1 MLRLN
6 FRRSALVF
14 ALLLTAAAPVL
25 ADGPFRYFALT
36 PCRVIDTRLTPPAPF
51 PGNGS
56 PALAGSTNTAPSTPT
71 RSFTIQGHCGVPV
84 GAKAAALNVT
94 VWQPTHKGHL
104 RLFPSAGPVPGI
116 STLNFAGGE
125 QALANGAIVPLSS
138 NAQDLSVYA
147 YQVAAGAQVG
157 LIVDVTGY
165 FAAVP

>member
-36 PCRVIDTRLTPPAPF
+36 PCRVIDTRQTPGPF
-51 PGNGS
+51 TGNGS
-56 PALAGSTNTAPSTPT
+56 PALPGSTNTTPSSPT
-71 RSFTIQGHCGVPV
+71 RSFTIQGNCGVPV

-104 RLFPSAGPVPGI
+104 RIFPSGGAVPGI

-147 YQVAAGAQVG
+147 YQITAGANVG

-165 FAAVP
+165 FATVP